1 MKLNIICLVG
11 VIGSGKDYY
20 VEHYKAEEGEIVH
33 EIKVGSLM
41 TKIAADVYKTDLS
54 TKQLYEKWKNTED
67 NREKLITL
75 VESIKKYLG
84 EDIFANQAAE
94 EINEVAWQNMYAK
107 TITCIISDACFPS
120 NIKAI
125 YKGVIAQFPTNV
137 STIPILPIRLANF
150 KIHFCNYK
158 SPRYVIISSQPREKF
173 PIFLINQGFQDGQE
187 WNYEAFKTIIEFYDL
202 KRTLDKDEKS

>member
-33 EIKVGSLM
+33 EIKIGNLM

-84 EDIFANQAAE
+84 EDIFANRTAK
-94 EINEVAWQNMYAK
+94 EINEFVWQNIDAE
-107 TITCIISDACFPS
+107 TITCIVSDACFPS
-120 NIKAI
+120 DIKTIYNI
-125 YKGVIAQFPTNV
+125 T
-137 STIPILPIRLANF
+137 TIPVIPMRLANF
-150 KIHFCNYK
+150 KVHFCNYK
-158 SPRYVIISSQPREKF
+158 SPRYAIIPSQPREKF
-173 PIFLINQGFQDGQE
+173 PIFLINQGFQDGQV
-187 WNYEAFKTIIEFYDL
+187 WNYEEFKTIIEFYNL
-202 KRTLDKDEKS
+202 KRTLNKDEKS